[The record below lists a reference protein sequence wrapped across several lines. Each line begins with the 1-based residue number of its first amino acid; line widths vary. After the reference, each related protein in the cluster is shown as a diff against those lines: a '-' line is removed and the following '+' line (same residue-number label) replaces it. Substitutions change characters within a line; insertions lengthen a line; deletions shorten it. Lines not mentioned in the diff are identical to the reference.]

1 MVNEKKIEKVEGN
14 HGTHW
19 KTMENTLKTLAM
31 GKEQL
36 YTRNKNKITQK

>member
-1 MVNEKKIEKVEGN
+1 MRKSRKKP
-14 HGTHW
+14 W
-19 KTMENTLKTLAM
+19 NTLENNGKHMKTLAM